1 MKKIVVVLMLS
12 ILSTLGFASGI
23 GILGAMDIEVDG
35 LKDRLENP
43 KKVEIAGITYYQG
56 RLAGQDVVIAK
67 SGVGKVNSAV
77 TATLMIEKFSV
88 DSIIF
93 TGVAGAIDKD
103 LDIADVVV
111 STALVQHDYDTSFF
125 DGKLGMVEGSDD
137 GLFYADKELIGKAY
151 KASIEVLGKAHVKK
165 GIIATGDQFI
175 ADSQKVQD
183 IGEIFGAKA
192 VEMEGASV
200 AQVAT
205 MFDIP
210 FVVLRSMSDKA
221 DGSAHVNY
229 NDFKV
234 IAANNSIDIVLK
246 ILEDN

>member
-1 MKKIVVVLMLS
+1 MKKFILIIMLT
-12 ILSTLGFASGI
+12 ILSTISFGEKI

-35 LKDRLENP
+35 LTNKLQDI
-43 KKVEIAGITYYQG
+43 KKFEIAGITYYKG
-56 RLAGQDVVIAK
+56 RLEDRDVVIAK

-77 TATLMIEKFSV
+77 AATLLIEEFEV
-88 DSIIF
+88 DKIIF
-93 TGVAGAIDKD
+93 TGVAGAIDKE

-111 STALVQHDYDTSFF
+111 STALVQHDYDTKFF
-125 DGKLGMVEGSDD
+125 DGKLGMVEGSDN
-137 GLFYADKELIGKAY
+137 GLFYANEKMVDKIY
-151 KASIEVLGKAHVKK
+151 NASVKVLGRSHVKK

-175 ADSQKVQD
+175 ADSKKVQQ
-183 IGEIFGAKA
+183 IGDTFGALA
-192 VEMEGASV
+192 LEMEGASV

-221 DGSAHVNY
+221 DGSAHMNY

-234 IAANNSIDIVLK
+234 IAAENSIKIVLLMLK
-246 ILEDN
+246 DN